1 VSIIPVTG
9 YGFTME
15 QIFLLFSLFYSGLIL
30 YFFVGIFRLPTIRNN
45 NRLSVTVLVPARNE
59 EKAIR
64 RCLESLHKQTYPREL
79 YQVWVI
85 DDRSIDN
92 TAQVVENFIKDK
104 HNFRLLHHRPSGDH
118 PTYKKQALQ
127 FAIQQVDSEIIMTI
141 DADTTAHS
149 RWIEKMVS
157 QYLPETGLVAGLV
170 TFIREEE
177 KTFFH
182 KIQTLEFGGLVFCG
196 VGSVGNG
203 NPIICNGS
211 NLSYRRQAF
220 IDAGGYSSHL
230 HLPSGDDDLLLQNIH
245 KKTNWKVHY
254 SIDPETINYT
264 RPVDNLSDF
273 LNQRARWA
281 SKSIHYPSRWVFILM
296 FSIYLFYLMIFLL
309 APLSFGGWFR
319 WEIYLA
325 GVGLKMVPEFLLIYK
340 SMSILRRKDL
350 LPWFPVA
357 EVLQVPY
364 IVYTG
369 LRGFFKKFTWK
380 DKSRELA

>member
-1 VSIIPVTG
+1 
-9 YGFTME
+9 ME
-15 QIFLLFSLFYSGLIL
+15 QIFLLFSLFYAGLIL
-30 YFFVGIFRLPTIRNN
+30 YFFIGIFRLPAVKND

-59 EKAIR
+59 EKTIR
-64 RCLESLHKQTYPREL
+64 RCLESLHRQTYPREL
-79 YQVWVI
+79 YRVWVI
-85 DDRSIDN
+85 DDRSTDR
-92 TAQVVENFIKDK
+92 TAKVVEDFIRDK
-104 HNFRLLHHRPSGDH
+104 PNFRLLRHHPSDAN

-127 FAIQQVDSEIIMTI
+127 FAIRQVNSEVIMTI
-141 DADTTAHS
+141 DADTVAQP
-149 RWIEKMVS
+149 RWMEKMIA
-157 QYLPETGLVAGLV
+157 QYLPDTGLVAGLV
-170 TFIREEE
+170 TFPREAE
-177 KTFFH
+177 KSFFH
-182 KIQTLEFGGLVFCG
+182 KIQTLEFAGLVFCG

-211 NLSYRRQAF
+211 NLSYRLRAF
-220 IDAGGYSSHL
+220 RDAGGYSGHL

-245 KKTNWKVHY
+245 KKTGWKVHY

-264 RPVDNLSDF
+264 RPTDSLSEF

-281 SKSIHYPSRWVFILM
+281 SKSLHYPSRRVFFMM

-309 APLSFGGWFR
+309 APLSLGGWFH

-325 GVGLKMVPEFLLIYK
+325 GAGLKMVPEFFLIYK
-340 SMSILRRKDL
+340 SLSILNRRDL

-364 IVYTG
+364 IVYIG

-380 DKSRELA
+380 DRTREQA